1 MVIQLIQL
9 LFWGIHFR
17 FAYARLD
24 FWYWT
29 GKLFGKLANVAC
41 DKAVLANTD
50 IDDLIEILHQMD
62 D

>member
-17 FAYARLD
+17 FACARLD

-29 GKLFGKLANVAC
+29 GKLCGKLVSIAW
-41 DKAVLANTD
+41 DRMSLANTD
-50 IDDLIEILHQMD
+50 IDDLIEVLHQMD